1 MSELHTSICRFCH
14 AHCGILVELEDGR
27 ATRVWGDKRNPVY
40 RGFSCA
46 KGRSLPEQHVHP
58 ARLLQSQKRMPD
70 GTHRPIP
77 VSQAMDEI
85 AGKLGAIVARHGPRS
100 VALYLGTYSFPYPA
114 SSPVATSFMRALGS
128 RMVFTSASID
138 QPGKAIALA
147 VHGRWSAG
155 AYWFDDC
162 DAWMLVGSNPLVS
175 MGNGIPNANP
185 ALRLHQARKRG
196 LDLIV
201 IDPRRSECAQAAR
214 VHLQPKPGEDPSLLA
229 GMIRVVLSE
238 GLADAEFLRAH
249 ASGVEA
255 LAAAVEPFTPDYVER
270 RAGVPADSLREAARL
285 FARAQRAGASAG
297 TGPNMAPR
305 GKLTEYLLLALQT
318 LCGHWVRAGEPFRN
332 PFALLPAYEPR
343 AQAIAPGAGWGY
355 GEKLRVRGLADSA
368 GGLSAAALADEILLE
383 GDGQV
388 RALFNLG
395 GNPLTAWPDQLKT
408 LRAFQSLELGVTLDP
423 RLSATAKLC
432 DYVIAPKL
440 QFEVPGTSQPNE
452 SLWFYG
458 VGLGYPAP
466 YAQYAP
472 RLVEPPAGSD
482 VIEEWE
488 FFYGLAQRLGLQLSL
503 HVANLWGPRTSRAH
517 VVKLDMEKPPST
529 EELLAHLT
537 HGSRIPLAE
546 VQRHPHGAV
555 FPVEGAAVLPAEPDC
570 TARLDV
576 GHPTILGELEQ
587 VAGEALERDSGFRF
601 RLISRRLPNVYN
613 STGRDTPR
621 LTRKGSHNPAFM
633 HPDDLASLGLVSGEI
648 VEIRSDHAAILGV
661 VEAAPD
667 VRRGVISMAHSFGDA
682 PQHDARVREIGGN
695 TGRLVS
701 VDRDFDPHSGMP
713 RMSAIPVN
721 VQRVPASCG
730 ARPT

>member
-1 MSELHTSICRFCH
+1 
-14 AHCGILVELEDGR
+14 
-27 ATRVWGDKRNPVY
+27 
-40 RGFSCA
+40 
-46 KGRSLPEQHVHP
+46 
-58 ARLLQSQKRMPD
+58 MPD

-77 VSQAMDEI
+77 VAQAMDEI
-85 AGKLGAIVARHGPRS
+85 AAKLAGIVERHGPRS

-114 SSPVATSFMRALGS
+114 SSPVALSFMRALGS

-185 ALRLHQARKRG
+185 AMRLHQARKRG
-196 LDLIV
+196 LRLIV
-201 IDPRRSECAQAAR
+201 IDPRRSECAEAAYL
-214 VHLQPKPGEDPSLLA
+214 HLQPRPGEDPALLA
-229 GMIRVVLSE
+229 GLIRVVLSE
-238 GLADAEFLRAH
+238 GLADEEFVRAH

-255 LAAAVEPFTPDYVER
+255 LAAAVEPFHAEYVAR
-270 RAGVPADSLREAARL
+270 RAGVPAEALREAARV
-285 FARAQRAGASAG
+285 FATAERAGATAG

-318 LCGHWVRAGEPFRN
+318 LCGHWVREGEPFRN
-332 PFALLPAYEPR
+332 PFALMPPYEPR
-343 AQAIAPGAGWGY
+343 AQAVAPGAGWGY
-355 GEKLRVRGLADSA
+355 GQKLRVRGLTDSA

-395 GNPLTAWPDQLKT
+395 GNPMAAWPDQLKT
-408 LRAFQSLELGVTLDP
+408 LRALRSLELGVTLDP

-440 QFEVPGTSQPNE
+440 QFEVPGMSQPNE

-472 RLVEPPAGSD
+472 RLVEPPEGSD

-488 FFYGLAQRLGLQLSL
+488 FFYGLAQRMGLQLTL
-503 HVANLWGPRTSRAH
+503 HVANTWGPRSARAH
-517 VVKLDMEKPPST
+517 VVKLDMHRAPRT
-529 EELLAHLT
+529 EDLLEHLT
-537 HGSRIPLAE
+537 RGSRVALSE
-546 VQRHPHGAV
+546 VARHPHGAV
-555 FPVEGAAVLPAEPDC
+555 FPAGDSRVLPAEPDC
-570 TARLDV
+570 SARLDL
-576 GHPTILGELEQ
+576 GHPALLGELAE
-587 VAGEALERDSGFRF
+587 VAAEPAERGESEFRF
-601 RLISRRLPNVYN
+601 RLISRRLPNVLN
-613 STGRDTPR
+613 STGRDTQR

-633 HPDDLASLGLVSGEI
+633 HPDDLAELGLSSGEI
-648 VEIRSDHAAILGV
+648 VEIRSDHAAILGI

-667 VRRGVISMAHSFGDA
+667 VRRGVISMAHCFGDA
-682 PQHDARVREIGGN
+682 PEYDARVREIGGN

-701 VDRDFDPHSGMP
+701 VDRDYDPHSGLP

-721 VQRVPASCG
+721 VERVATSQVL
-730 ARPT
+730 RPT

>member
-1 MSELHTSICRFCH
+1 MRELHTSICRFCH

-27 ATRVWGDKRNPVY
+27 ATRVWGDKDNPVY

-58 ARLLQSQKRMPD
+58 GRLLQSRKRMPD
-70 GTHRPIP
+70 GSYQPIAS
-77 VSQAMDEI
+77 SQAMDEI
-85 AGKLGAIVARHGPRS
+85 ADKLGGIVERHGPRS

-114 SSPVATSFMRALGS
+114 SSPLATSFMRALGS
-128 RMVFTSASID
+128 RMIFTSASID

-162 DAWMLVGSNPLVS
+162 NAWLLVGSNPLVS

-185 ALRLHQARKRG
+185 AMRLHQARKRG

-214 VHLQPKPGEDPSLLA
+214 IHLQPKPGEDPTLLA
-229 GMIRVVLSE
+229 AMIRVVLTE
-238 GLADAEFLRAH
+238 GLADHEFLRAH
-249 ASGVEA
+249 ARGVES
-255 LAAAVEPFTPDYVER
+255 LAAAVEPFTPEYAER
-270 RAGVPADSLREAARL
+270 RAGVPAAALREAARL
-285 FARAQRAGASAG
+285 FATAARAGASAG

-343 AQAIAPGAGWGY
+343 AQAIAPAAGWGY

-395 GNPLTAWPDQLKT
+395 GNPMTAWPDQLKT
-408 LRAFQSLELGVTLDP
+408 LHAFRSLELGVTLDP

-440 QFEVPGTSQPNE
+440 QFEVPGMSQPNE

-472 RLVEPPAGSD
+472 RLVDPPAGAD

-488 FFYGLAQRLGLQLSL
+488 FFYGLAQRLDLELSL
-503 HVANLWGPRTSRAH
+503 YISNLWGPRGGRAH
-517 VVKLDMEKPPST
+517 IVKLDMEKPPTT
-529 EELLAHLT
+529 EQLLEHLT
-537 HGSRIPLAE
+537 HGSRVPLE
-546 VQRHPHGAV
+546 RVKQEPHGGI
-555 FPVEGAAVLPAEPDC
+555 FPVEGATVLPADPEC
-570 TARLDV
+570 RERLEL
-576 GHPTILGELEQ
+576 GNATLLGELAE
-587 VAGEALERDSGFRF
+587 VAGEPLERDAGFRF
-601 RLISRRLPNVYN
+601 RLISRRLPNVLN

-633 HPDDLASLGLVSGEI
+633 NPQDLESLGIASGEV
-648 VEIRSDHAAILGV
+648 VEIRSDHAMILGI

-682 PQHDARVREIGGN
+682 PEYDARVREIGSN

-721 VQRVPASCG
+721 VQRVAPPTG
-730 ARPT
+730 A

>member
-1 MSELHTSICRFCH
+1 MRELHTSICRFCH
-14 AHCGILVELEDGR
+14 AHCGILVEVEGGR
-27 ATRVWGDKRNPVY
+27 ATKVWGDKDNPVY
-40 RGFSCA
+40 HGFSCA
-46 KGRSLPEQHVHP
+46 KGRSLPDQHVHP
-58 ARLLQSQKRMPD
+58 KRLLHSQKRMPD
-70 GTHRPIP
+70 GSHRPVP
-77 VSQAMDEI
+77 AAQAMDEI
-85 AGKLGAIVARHGPRS
+85 AEKLRGIVARHGPRS

-114 SSPVATSFMRALGS
+114 SSPIAVSFMRGIGS
-128 RMVFTSASID
+128 RMIFTSASID

-147 VHGRWSAG
+147 IHGRWSAG

-162 DAWMLVGSNPLVS
+162 NAWMLVGSNPLVS

-185 ALRLHQARKRG
+185 AMRLHQARKRG

-214 VHLQPKPGEDPSLLA
+214 VHLQPKPGEDPTLLA
-229 GMIRVVLSE
+229 GMIRVVLTG

-249 ASGVEA
+249 ARGVEA
-255 LAAAVEPFTPDYVER
+255 LAAAVEPFTPGYVER
-270 RAGVPADSLREAARL
+270 RAGVPASALREAARL
-285 FARAQRAGASAG
+285 FASAERAGASAG

-332 PFALLPAYEPR
+332 PFALMPPYEPR
-343 AQAIAPGAGWGY
+343 AQAVAPTAGWGY
-355 GEKLRVRGLADSA
+355 GEKLRVRGLRDSA
-368 GGLSAAALADEILLE
+368 GGLSAAALADEILME

-395 GNPLTAWPDQLKT
+395 GNPMTAWPDQLKT
-408 LRAFQSLELGVTLDP
+408 LRAFQALELGVTLDP

-440 QFEVPGTSQPNE
+440 QFEVPGMSQPNE

-472 RLVEPPAGSD
+472 RLVDPPAGSD

-488 FFYGLAQRLGLQLSL
+488 FFYGLAQRLGLELSL
-503 HVANLWGPRTSRAH
+503 YVANLWGPRSARAH
-517 VVKLDMEKPPST
+517 VVKLDMQDPPST
-529 EELLAHLT
+529 EEILEHLT
-537 HGSRIPLAE
+537 HGSRVPLE
-546 VQRHPHGAV
+546 QVKQKPHGGV
-555 FPVEGAAVLPAEPDC
+555 FPAEESVVLPAEPGC
-570 TARLDV
+570 EARLEL
-576 GHPTILGELEQ
+576 GNPTLLAELAE
-587 VAGEALERDSGFRF
+587 VAAEPLERDTDFRF
-601 RLISRRLPNVYN
+601 RLISRRLPNVLN
-613 STGRDTPR
+613 STGRDTAR
-621 LTRKGSHNPAFM
+621 LTRRGSHNAAYMNPE
-633 HPDDLASLGLVSGEI
+633 DLESLGLASGEVI
-648 VEIRSDHAAILGV
+648 EIRSDHAAILGI

-682 PQHDARVREIGGN
+682 PEYDSRVREIGSN

-701 VDRDFDPHSGMP
+701 VDRDYDPHSGLP

-721 VQRVPASCG
+721 VQRVAPPPG
-730 ARPT
+730 A

>member
-1 MSELHTSICRFCH
+1 MAEIRTSICRFCH
-14 AHCGILVELEDGR
+14 AHCGILVELEGGR
-27 ATRVWGDKRNPVY
+27 ATRVWGDKDNPMY

-46 KGRSLPEQHVHP
+46 KGRSLPEQHTDP
-58 ARLLQSQKRMPD
+58 RRLLHSHKRMSD

-77 VSQAMDEI
+77 VAQAMDEI
-85 AGKLGAIVARHGPRS
+85 AEKLRAIVARHGPRA

-114 SSPVATSFMRALGS
+114 SSPVATSFIRALGS

-155 AYWFDDC
+155 AYWFDDA
-162 DAWMLVGSNPLVS
+162 DVWMLVGSNPLVS
-175 MGNGIPNANP
+175 MSNGIPNANP
-185 ALRLHQARKRG
+185 AMRLHRARQRG
-196 LDLIV
+196 LKLIV
-201 IDPRRSECAQAAR
+201 IDPRRSECAQAAHL
-214 VHLQPKPGEDPSLLA
+214 HLQPRPGEDPALLA
-229 GMIRVVLSE
+229 GLIRIVLRE
-238 GLADAEFLRAH
+238 GWTDAEFLRAH
-249 ASGVEA
+249 ATGVEA
-255 LAAAVEPFTPDYVER
+255 LSAAVEPFTPGYVAR
-270 RAGVPADSLREAARL
+270 RAGVSAESLREAARL
-285 FARAQRAGASAG
+285 FASAERAGCNAG

-332 PFALLPAYEPR
+332 PFALMPAYEPR
-343 AQAIAPGAGWGY
+343 AQAVPPTAGWGF

-368 GGLSAAALADEILLE
+368 GGLSAAALADEMLLE
-383 GDGQV
+383 GDGRV

-432 DYVIAPKL
+432 DYVIAPRL
-440 QFEVPGTSQPNE
+440 QFEVPGMSQPNE

-482 VIEEWE
+482 LIEEWQ
-488 FFYGLAQRLGLQLSL
+488 FFYGLAQRLDLQLSL
-503 HVANLWGPRTSRAH
+503 YVANVWGPRDARPYRVS
-517 VVKLDMEKPPST
+517 LDMREAPTT
-529 EELLAHLT
+529 EELLEHLT

-546 VQRHPHGAV
+546 VKRHPHGAV
-555 FPVEGAAVLPAEPDC
+555 FPLEGARVLPAEPGC
-570 TARLDV
+570 SARLDV
-576 GHPTILGELEQ
+576 GNATLLGELAD
-587 VAGEALERDSGFRF
+587 VAAEPLERDTGYRF

-633 HPDDLASLGLVSGEI
+633 HPDDLAALGLAPGEI
-648 VEIRSDHAAILGV
+648 VEIHSDHAAILGV
-661 VEAAPD
+661 VDAAPD

-682 PQHDARVREIGGN
+682 PEHDARVREIGGN

-701 VDRDFDPHSGMP
+701 VERDFDPHSGMP

-721 VQRVPASCG
+721 VRRASLPG
-730 ARPT
+730 PG